1 MKRDMRIAA
10 VPVALLSIIVG
21 IVGIVSPDRGMTLR
35 RLYFASPGL
44 FYAVV
49 AVRFASGLGLILFAA
64 SSRWPFTL
72 RVIGVVVCLQ
82 GLAATLLGFDHA
94 HAIMEWEGM
103 QGPTLLRAG
112 AAVSLLTGAFIV
124 FAVTRGA
131 SERKVA
137 TRGSAKSTTLTNLCM
152 TACAAVACTSCIGP
166 TSTSSQVQ
174 TWDSADRQAIGAV
187 VAGYAST
194 WNSRDMKAMHDLDTE
209 DVEWINVAANSWK
222 GRTAVQTG
230 HDTILRT
237 IFSKTMV
244 TVLSTEIRP
253 LAPGVA
259 VAVATMRFAPLVDA
273 SGHELAE
280 IKTRGSF
287 TMVKH
292 DGAWKIA
299 HFQNTTIDPVAAQ
312 NDPIT
317 WEGGQKLP
325 PQFRKK

>member
-1 MKRDMRIAA
+1 MKRDIRMAA
-10 VPVALLSIIVG
+10 LPAALLTIVVG
-21 IVGIVSPDRGMTLR
+21 VTGIVSPEGAMTLR
-35 RLYFASPGL
+35 RLYFATPGL

-49 AVRFASGLGLILFAA
+49 AVRFAIGLGLILAA
-64 SSRWPFTL
+64 ARLRWRL
-72 RVIGVVVCLQ
+72 MVRAIGVVVCLQ
-82 GLAATLLGFDHA
+82 ALSAALLGLDHA
-94 HAIMEWEGM
+94 QAIMEWEGM
-103 QGPTLLRAG
+103 QGPALLRAG
-112 AAVSLLTGAFIV
+112 ATVALATGGFILW
-124 FAVTRGA
+124 AVTRGA
-131 SERKVA
+131 SERKAA
-137 TRGSAKSTTLTNLCM
+137 TRGSAQGPILTKLCV
-152 TACAAVACTSCIGP
+152 TACAAVAYASCVGP
-166 TSTSSQVQ
+166 RSTLNHAQ
-174 TWDSADRQAIGAV
+174 TWDSSDRQAVGAV
-187 VAGYAST
+187 VAGYASS

-259 VAVATMRFAPLVDA
+259 VAVATMRFAPLVDT

-292 DGAWKIA
+292 DGVWKIA

-317 WEGGQKLP
+317 WEGGEKLP
-325 PQFRKK
+325 LQFHRK